1 MNSRKY
7 NIYQF
12 PKCKDI
18 VVSGDIHG
26 DFNLLVNKI
35 CVQYEMQNTL
45 VIVAGDCEFGFERTG
60 GAAVVIEHNLVADL
74 RYICLFLF
82 IKESRILNP
91 IHQESWLIPRCT

>member
-12 PKCKDI
+12 PECKDI

-35 CVQYEMQNTL
+35 CVQYQMRNTL
-45 VIVAGDCEFGFERTG
+45 VIVAGDCGFGFDKRGYYDNMGKNTMERQNFIIENL
-60 GAAVVIEHNLVADL
+60 VIEED
-74 RYICLFLF
+74 
-82 IKESRILNP
+82 
-91 IHQESWLIPRCT
+91 IPEEDSAPLD